1 MGNLAWCAM
10 SPLFFDPSVQRN
22 TEDFIEPLGGS
33 EPRKGPLAPMSNRAV
48 GDPDGT
54 LEGTFGKTEFH
65 RTQFN
70 QLQRVHNPNVETS
83 FAVVNRSEKIFSGET
98 NHRKNDANCA
108 EIKDVSD
115 VSERLKQARERAG
128 LSLNALERKAGL
140 AHTMAAR
147 IERGAT
153 KSRISGDTF
162 EKLAKA
168 LNVRLEWLISGV
180 EPMENEGEEKPISD
194 ANQTKAIPK
203 HLLDDGDKV
212 GDWVFE
218 TSPVEEE
225 DLFEDGLPIY
235 GNVPGWKQAE
245 IKARLASALPLWCFQ
260 AARHARG
267 ALQPPNPMTPEF
279 VLSVAQQIWETTKP
293 DLRDHLINKSLQR
306 QLSRSR
312 SSANQASEKSPTEK

>member
-1 MGNLAWCAM
+1 
-10 SPLFFDPSVQRN
+10 
-22 TEDFIEPLGGS
+22 
-33 EPRKGPLAPMSNRAV
+33 MSNRAV

-54 LEGTFGKTEFH
+54 LKGTLGNSELFRAQHEQLHCFHEQNMATLSSGVNTTNFISNGETSH
-65 RTQFN
+65 RTKQ
-70 QLQRVHNPNVETS
+70 E
-83 FAVVNRSEKIFSGET
+83 
-98 NHRKNDANCA
+98 NCA
-108 EIKDVSD
+108 VIDNVD
-115 VSERLKQARERAG
+115 DLSERLKLARERAG
-128 LSLNALERKAGL
+128 LSINALERRAGL
-140 AHTMAAR
+140 SHAIASR
-147 IERGAT
+147 IERRTNKGRVSAT
-153 KSRISGDTF
+153 TIER
-162 EKLAKA
+162 LAAA
-168 LNVRLEWLISGV
+168 LNVRLEWLMSGMG
-180 EPMENEGEEKPISD
+180 PMGLEGDEKHVSD
-194 ANQTKAIPK
+194 EGQTKAIPR
-203 HLLDDGDKV
+203 HLLDEGDKA